1 MRTRSRT
8 MMCRCDAGYTESRAL
23 GAHGLF
29 TGPESAKTQVK
40 RQNRVRKGK
49 VAALAAMCRL
59 GHIFAR
65 GWMGKT
71 ARKRPFVGSIK
82 IIQKRLACVAET
94 AII

>member
-8 MMCRCDAGYTESRAL
+8 MICRCDAGYTESRAL

-49 VAALAAMCRL
+49 VGGVAAMCL
-59 GHIFAR
+59 
-65 GWMGKT
+65 
-71 ARKRPFVGSIK
+71 
-82 IIQKRLACVAET
+82 
-94 AII
+94 